1 MPSVDPVVLVPVKSF
16 ADAKARLAGVL
27 SPANRAALARF
38 TAERVLAA
46 AAPAAVF
53 VACDSDEVAQWATD
67 LGAGVLWHPG
77 VGLNNA
83 ITRSIADLTRDG
95 AEHVVVAHGDLPCA
109 TGLASVAS
117 ADCITLV
124 PDHAVQG
131 TNVLALPLP
140 STFEFSYG
148 QGSFHRHL
156 ATALA
161 LGGRVRVVRHPA
173 LALDIDTPSDLTHP
187 LVQEVLPSWLR
198 TNPVNPLPVHG

>member
-16 ADAKARLAGVL
+16 ADAKARLSGVL
-27 SPANRAALARF
+27 TPAERAELARF
-38 TAERVLAA
+38 TAERVLAS

-67 LGAGVLWHPG
+67 HGAGVLWHPG

-83 ITRSIADLTRDG
+83 IMRSVADLTMEG

-109 TGLASVAS
+109 TGLADIAS
-117 ADCITLV
+117 ADCVTLV
-124 PDHAVQG
+124 PDHAMQG

-140 STFEFSYG
+140 SRFEFSYG

-156 ATALA
+156 AAAMA
-161 LGGRVRVVRHPA
+161 LGGRVRVMRHPA

-187 LVQEVLPSWLR
+187 KVQEVLPSWLR
-198 TNPVNPLPVHG
+198 TNPVNPSSAHG